1 MTDNNM
7 EVISHLN
14 ISVGLFPFS
23 KILNVSISHHPNSF
37 GRCEIVGE
45 MDPTVAEEVSNRID
59 ETSQTEVVTSAK
71 GQPER
76 LFCGI
81 VGEFL
86 VSYQNEYASVRVVLL
101 DTCACLD
108 RVTHQRSYQNTSLT
122 YGDLIKKCMEGEGTA
137 AISVTD
143 KKTGTLVVQYDET
156 NWQFSVRM
164 ASQLG
169 APVITDI
176 SAEKPNL
183 YVGLPPS
190 DQTKDLTTST
200 YQIGKATQLVSSA
213 GANSQSMVSEYGS
226 SGGVTSYQYLFIGNF
241 VKLGD
246 KFYAVKSVDSSMVDG
261 ILEMNYGLLPI
272 GNEVPADGD
281 VPALGSIAQ
290 APISNGNCCGKMLSG
305 TVQNVAG
312 NKVQVQFSF
321 DSEFSGD
328 HWFEYSTAYSSSD
341 QNGWYC
347 MPEKGDVVRV
357 FFPSGSEGE
366 AFAASSASKFASE
379 DPKDKCWIAHGKQIV
394 LTEKGIHISCENNSI
409 MIDLPVDD
417 GIVIESEKSIS
428 INAVEELTV
437 HANSVHISADN
448 QISLGTDRAFIDISE
463 GKITL
468 LGNEVAIE

>member
-164 ASQLG
+164 AS
-169 APVITDI
+169 
-176 SAEKPNL
+176 
-183 YVGLPPS
+183 
-190 DQTKDLTTST
+190 
-200 YQIGKATQLVSSA
+200 
-213 GANSQSMVSEYGS
+213 
-226 SGGVTSYQYLFIGNF
+226 
-241 VKLGD
+241 
-246 KFYAVKSVDSSMVDG
+246 
-261 ILEMNYGLLPI
+261 
-272 GNEVPADGD
+272 
-281 VPALGSIAQ
+281 
-290 APISNGNCCGKMLSG
+290 
-305 TVQNVAG
+305 
-312 NKVQVQFSF
+312 
-321 DSEFSGD
+321 
-328 HWFEYSTAYSSSD
+328 
-341 QNGWYC
+341 
-347 MPEKGDVVRV
+347 
-357 FFPSGSEGE
+357 
-366 AFAASSASKFASE
+366 
-379 DPKDKCWIAHGKQIV
+379 
-394 LTEKGIHISCENNSI
+394 
-409 MIDLPVDD
+409 
-417 GIVIESEKSIS
+417 
-428 INAVEELTV
+428 
-437 HANSVHISADN
+437 
-448 QISLGTDRAFIDISE
+448 
-463 GKITL
+463 
-468 LGNEVAIE
+468 